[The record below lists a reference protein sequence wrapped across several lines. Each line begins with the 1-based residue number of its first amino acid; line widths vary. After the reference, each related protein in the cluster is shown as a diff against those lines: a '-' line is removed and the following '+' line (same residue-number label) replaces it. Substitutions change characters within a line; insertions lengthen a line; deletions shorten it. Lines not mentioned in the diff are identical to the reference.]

1 MWAWKWKFTFPEGL
15 FHERLWL
22 PNIKRRSHVIQRLC
36 TWTPPSLPVLVV
48 SWTCVLWAKSFGGSH
63 PFLFKKIKRCCHI
76 KKTVTC
82 AIKTVIFIDF
92 ISGLLT
98 FVYCKIQGQKHTV
111 LSIQFLHP
119 SVSPHAFTPVWL
131 LSFSSSLLLRAPICF
146 IIFINDV
153 PFPLCHIRGSHL
165 WFWWYCR
172 SLGQLKVWDPIW
184 SVSHKKTFKPQ
195 RLLRLQQT
203 FNSCLNQVPVLW
215 NMGLR
220 ETESLWAVS
229 LHTDGSLSAQ
239 EKVVILFGKA
249 LKGKI
254 NEYSEWT

>member
-1 MWAWKWKFTFPEGL
+1 MSYRGYELGP
-15 FHERLWL
+15 
-22 PNIKRRSHVIQRLC
+22 
-36 TWTPPSLPVLVV
+36 PPSLFLWYPEPV
-48 SWTCVLWAKSFGGSH
+48 SCEPSH
-63 PFLFKKIKRCCHI
+63 LEGPTLFSLKNKTLLSYQKNSYMCHQDSDI
-76 KKTVTC
+76 HWL
-82 AIKTVIFIDF
+82 